1 MHVFRRATPADFDEI
16 LSIGRLRYTSPL
28 IDWAFGE
35 AWLRSALTNPNLPAF
50 LGARSFGFLLLSKP
64 PWEPAPQAVLLYF
77 AARPGRDLEP
87 LALLRH
93 LAAYAKQRGCST
105 LDGGADTG
113 MDVGIL
119 LRRIGAKNVPRYRLD
134 L

>member
-1 MHVFRRATPADFDEI
+1 MHSFRRATPDDFDFI

-28 IDWAFGE
+28 IDWTRGE
-35 AWLRSALTNPNLPAF
+35 AWLHSALASPHQPCF
-50 LGARSFGFLLLSKP
+50 LGARSFGFLHIAQP
-64 PWEPAPQAVLLYF
+64 MWEPKPQAILSFF

-87 LALLRH
+87 LALMRV
-93 LAAYAKQRGCST
+93 LAAYAKAQGCST

-113 MDVGIL
+113 ADVGIL
-119 LRRIGAKNVPRYRLD
+119 LRRIGARNVPRFRLD